1 MASTQAP
8 AKPTSAVMT
17 LFPLT
22 GAAVSTAAIMYPVDV
37 MRAITMANAGT
48 KGGFSLVHLSL
59 LAIVIVQFLPSPFFS
74 STHIPLI

>member
-1 MASTQAP
+1 MASTPAP
-8 AKPTSAVMT
+8 AKPAAPTSAVMT

-48 KGGFSLVHLSL
+48 KGGFSLVLVVL
-59 LAIVIVQFLPSPFFS
+59 IVALVQFLLCSSP
-74 STHIPLI
+74 HLPLI